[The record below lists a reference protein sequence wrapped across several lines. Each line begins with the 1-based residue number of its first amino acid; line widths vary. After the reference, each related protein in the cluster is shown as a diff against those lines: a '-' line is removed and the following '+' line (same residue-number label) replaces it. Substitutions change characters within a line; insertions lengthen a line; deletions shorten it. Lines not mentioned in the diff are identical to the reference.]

1 MQPRGR
7 VVAARARGTTVTSGK
22 SASAVRRSSSG
33 MAGRPS
39 MRSRPRSAGCALP
52 WPTVRSRLV
61 ARVAR
66 ISRAALRSTRSPS
79 DGEVSSVQPSNGE
92 RTEGAFAGK
101 AAIVTGGGSGIG
113 AAISRALATRG
124 AAVVIADID
133 EPAAKA
139 VAGAIVAAGGQASIA
154 VLDVRDAVAVAD
166 LVSQT
171 TTECG
176 ELDLMF
182 NNAGIAVGGLVE
194 EFTLEHWD
202 RVLDVN
208 VRGVVHGVH
217 AAYPVMLR
225 QGHGHIVNTAS
236 LAGLVPGP
244 GLAPYTAAKH
254 AVVGLSLS
262 LRAEGASR
270 GVKVSAVCPGFV
282 DTPIFGRVNPD
293 LPQTEAG
300 ANAAALARQLG
311 KFYQADALAQDVLR
325 GVERNKALI
334 VAPRSARIAWRM
346 ARYAPGVTMRS
357 IISGVRRRAAQAAAE
372 PVQQAQ
378 PAETARPN

>member
-1 MQPRGR
+1 
-7 VVAARARGTTVTSGK
+7 V
-22 SASAVRRSSSG
+22 
-33 MAGRPS
+33 
-39 MRSRPRSAGCALP
+39 
-52 WPTVRSRLV
+52 PT
-61 ARVAR
+61 
-66 ISRAALRSTRSPS
+66 
-79 DGEVSSVQPSNGE
+79 NGE
-92 RTEGAFAGK
+92 RTQDAFAGK

-113 AAISRALATRG
+113 AAIARALAARG
-124 AAVVIADID
+124 AAVVIADVD

-139 VAGAIVAAGGQASIA
+139 VAAEIVAAGGQASIA

-171 TTECG
+171 ATERG
-176 ELDLMF
+176 ELGLMF

-217 AAYPVMLR
+217 AAYPIMLR

-244 GLAPYTAAKH
+244 GLAPYVAAKH

-270 GVKVSAVCPGFV
+270 GVRVSAVCPGFV
-282 DTPIFGRVNPD
+282 DTPLLGRVNAG
-293 LPQTEAG
+293 LPQTELG
-300 ANAAALARQLG
+300 ASAATLAQRLG
-311 KFYQADALAQDVLR
+311 KLYQPGALAQDVLR
-325 GVERNKALI
+325 GVERNTALI
-334 VAPRSARIAWRM
+334 VAPRSARVAWRM
-346 ARYAPGVTMRS
+346 ARYAPGLAMRTV
-357 IISGVRRRAAQAAAE
+357 IAGMRRGEAERAAATSERAG
-372 PVQQAQ
+372 
-378 PAETARPN
+378 TLAR

>member
-1 MQPRGR
+1 M
-7 VVAARARGTTVTSGK
+7 
-22 SASAVRRSSSG
+22 
-33 MAGRPS
+33 
-39 MRSRPRSAGCALP
+39 
-52 WPTVRSRLV
+52 PT
-61 ARVAR
+61 
-66 ISRAALRSTRSPS
+66 
-79 DGEVSSVQPSNGE
+79 NGE
-92 RTEGAFAGK
+92 RTQDAFAGK

-113 AAISRALATRG
+113 AAIARALAARG
-124 AAVVIADID
+124 AAVVIADVD

-139 VAGAIVAAGGQASIA
+139 VAAEIVAAGGQASIA

-171 TTECG
+171 ATERG
-176 ELDLMF
+176 ELGLMF

-217 AAYPVMLR
+217 AAYPIMLR

-244 GLAPYTAAKH
+244 GLAPYVAAKH

-270 GVKVSAVCPGFV
+270 GVRVSAVCPGFV
-282 DTPIFGRVNPD
+282 DTPLLGRVNAG
-293 LPQTEAG
+293 LPQTELG
-300 ANAAALARQLG
+300 ASAATLAQRLG
-311 KFYQADALAQDVLR
+311 KLYQPGALAQDVLR
-325 GVERNKALI
+325 GVERNTALI
-334 VAPRSARIAWRM
+334 VAPRSARVAWRTV
-346 ARYAPGVTMRS
+346 RYAPGLAMRTA
-357 IISGVRRRAAQAAAE
+357 IAGMRRGQAERAAATSQA
-372 PVQQAQ
+372 
-378 PAETARPN
+378 